1 MRVTFIPG
9 HAGRT
14 VNVILPGWVFNLII
28 GTVVAAVVMLVGG
41 VVVSARMGLEL
52 RGLRALRY
60 ENEILRRENQKVRQ
74 LEAELSQL
82 DLLRERVLA
91 LANEETGLGLKGRPK
106 TVRIPTD
113 PAVLGRDRATS
124 RLQSGVG
131 EGARPGDPRAGNDRA
146 GTRGAAGTAGED
158 RLAARETDLLS
169 RRADDVEPGSPF
181 AGPYRPAEDGASGAG
196 QSNASTTGWRWP
208 VKGVISKSFSR
219 SSVPG
224 KEHHGLDI
232 AAAHGTP
239 VLAARSGQIVFAG
252 KDSVFG
258 QMVLIDHG
266 GNLQSL
272 YGHNSTLRVGIG
284 DRVVAGQEIARVGST
299 GESSAPHLHFEI
311 RSGGQAID
319 PRRHLP

>member
-1 MRVTFIPG
+1 MAERGDRQVLRRWGMRVTFIPG

-14 VNVILPGWVFNLII
+14 VNVILPGWVFNLVI

-41 VVVSARMGLEL
+41 VLISARMGLEL
-52 RGLRALRY
+52 RGLREMRY
-60 ENEILRRENQKVRQ
+60 ENEVLRRENQKVRQ

-82 DLLRERVLA
+82 EVLRQRVLA
-91 LANEETGLGLKGRPK
+91 LANEESGASQNRGRPGGVPPR
-106 TVRIPTD
+106 T
-113 PAVLGRDRATS
+113 AAATS
-124 RLQSGVG
+124 
-131 EGARPGDPRAGNDRA
+131 DPRLDRVPNRLS
-146 GTRGAAGTAGED
+146 GRGVESGPD
-158 RLAARETDLLS
+158 RLPGRPPSTSGKGPASAAKAG
-169 RRADDVEPGSPF
+169 ADAPF
-181 AGPYRPAEDGASGAG
+181 AGPYRATEDGATTATSG
-196 QSNASTTGWRWP
+196 SSSASTTGWRWP
-208 VKGVISKSFSR
+208 VSGVISKAFSR

-224 KEHHGLDI
+224 REHHGLDI

-239 VLAARSGQIVFAG
+239 VHAARSGQVVFAG

-258 QMVLIDHG
+258 QMVLLDHG

-272 YGHNSTLRVGIG
+272 YGHNSTLRVGAG

-311 RSGGQAID
+311 RSGGQPID

>member
-1 MRVTFIPG
+1 M
-9 HAGRT
+9 
-14 VNVILPGWVFNLII
+14 VNVILPGWVFNLVV
-28 GTVVAAVVMLVGG
+28 GTVVAAIVMLVGG
-41 VVVSARMGLEL
+41 VVISARMGLEL
-52 RGLRALRY
+52 RDLREMRY
-60 ENEILRRENQKVRQ
+60 ENEVLRRENQKVRQ

-82 DLLRERVLA
+82 EVLRQRVLA
-91 LANEETGLGLKGRPK
+91 LANEESGAGLTGRAAGKKPRTPNAAL
-106 TVRIPTD
+106 D
-113 PAVLGRDRATS
+113 PAMERAPS
-124 RLQSGVG
+124 RLSGRSAA
-131 EGARPGDPRAGNDRA
+131 EGRAADGGQRLSDRGPVPGKGRA
-146 GTRGAAGTAGED
+146 GTAPVD
-158 RLAARETDLLS
+158 PDARFS
-169 RRADDVEPGSPF
+169 
-181 AGPYRPAEDGASGAG
+181 GPYRPTEDASSKEAEGPS
-196 QSNASTTGWRWP
+196 ASTTGWRWP
-208 VKGVISKSFSR
+208 VNGLISKSFSR
-219 SSVPG
+219 STVPG

-239 VLAARSGQIVFAG
+239 VHAARSGQVIFAG

-272 YGHNSTLRVGIG
+272 YGHNSTLRVGAG